1 MINSKKK
8 GFTIVELVIV
18 IAVIAILAAVLIPT
32 FSSLVKKANL
42 SADQQAVRQ
51 MNTALAIAGNP
62 SDIDAAIDALA
73 EAGYNSKENLQPVST
88 GYSFYWYESAKV
100 VVLVKDTTV
109 VYPEGVEYE
118 ANGVLLEN
126 SVQYINVE
134 ANNEDALKDAF
145 INGNEEIKLSN
156 DVTLSSDLILNN
168 GADITIDL
176 NNKTLEITG
185 FRPQGV
191 NQHHYGITIYDG
203 TIKITNGTI
212 KGRGA
217 LQAIG
222 SDVEVIIEN
231 VTFEAIDNDGG
242 SAVWVQDGANVTINS
257 GTFKAGKS
265 GGINDGSAYG
275 PTAIT
280 NKGGNVTING
290 GTFIGTTSYAINNNS
305 GTMTINNATVNA
317 ERGCVAC
324 IGGTLTIN
332 GGTFEKTGSGTS
344 SHIVYAGKDL
354 ENGTTGTINIK
365 AGSFNCDYLDETT
378 IRSFC
383 EDGGNIEV
391 ATDGNVKV
399 NGVAKTN

>member
-18 IAVIAILAAVLIPT
+18 IAVVAILAAVLIPT

-134 ANNEDALKDAF
+134 ANNEDALKNAF
-145 INGNEEIKLSN
+145 NNGSEEIKLSN

-176 NNKTLEITG
+176 NNKTLEVTG

-191 NQHHYGITIYDG
+191 NQHHYGITIYEG
-203 TIKITNGTI
+203 SVKIINGTI

-231 VTFEAIDNDGG
+231 VTFEAIDEDSG
-242 SAVWVQDGANVTINS
+242 STVWVQDGANVTINS

-365 AGSFNCDYLDETT
+365 AGSFNCDYLNETT
-378 IRSFC
+378 IKSFC

>member
-1 MINSKKK
+1 MINSRKK
-8 GFTIVELVIV
+8 GFTLVELVIV
-18 IAVIAILAAVLIPT
+18 IAVVAILAAVLIPT
-32 FSSLVKKANL
+32 FSSLVKKANM
-42 SADQQAVRQ
+42 SADTQAVRQ

-134 ANNEDALKDAF
+134 ANDEETLKNAFNNGSED
-145 INGNEEIKLSN
+145 IKLSD
-156 DVTLSSDLILNN
+156 DVSLSVELLLDN
-168 GADITIDL
+168 GKDITIDL
-176 NNKTLEITG
+176 NNKTLEVEG
-185 FRPQGV
+185 FR
-191 NQHHYGITIYDG
+191 NAKDQHYYGITVRKG

-231 VTFEAIDNDGG
+231 VAFEAIDNDGG
-242 SAVWVQDGANVTINS
+242 TAVWVENGANVTINS
-257 GTFKAGKS
+257 GTFKAGKA
-265 GGINDGSAYG
+265 GYIIENKAYG

-280 NKGGNVTING
+280 NQGGNVTING
-290 GTFIGTTSYAINNNS
+290 GTFIGTTSYAICNNS

-324 IGGTLTIN
+324 IDGTVTIN
-332 GGTFEKTGSGTS
+332 GGTYNKTGNTSS
-344 SHIVYAGKDL
+344 SHIVYVEG
-354 ENGTTGTINIK
+354 GTLNIK
-365 AGSFNCDYLDETT
+365 AGSFNCDYLNGTD
-378 IRSFC
+378 IKDFC
-383 EDGGNIEV
+383 VVGGSIDI